1 MSLLCIEES
10 EDDDGSEEV
19 EDGVGDHHVLTACTS
34 RLSPGCLSLSL
45 SLTWGLLIEGDAA
58 PGGLLQSLV
67 IVDQIVHL
75 KQSVRIRIDFSYL
88 INLDTTHTTTQ
99 PNLNEPFYPQST
111 AAL

>member
-1 MSLLCIEES
+1 MSLLCVEES

-34 RLSPGCLSLSL
+34 LLSPGCLSL

-75 KQSVRIRIDFSYL
+75 KQSVSIRIDFSYL

-99 PNLNEPFYPQST
+99 PNL
-111 AAL
+111 

>member
-1 MSLLCIEES
+1 MYSLPARHAS
-10 EDDDGSEEV
+10 AQAV
-19 EDGVGDHHVLTACTS
+19 
-34 RLSPGCLSLSL
+34 SL

-99 PNLNEPFYPQST
+99 PNLQWTILPSVYRCIVN
-111 AAL
+111 